1 MKKTIKPSHADII
14 KYIESN
20 GYGGESI
27 QSDGN
32 PTHEAYE
39 DAMQELMSQ
48 TEHKLVNS
56 EREAESAMI
65 LFACILGGIIL
76 ILLAI
81 AMG

>member
-1 MKKTIKPSHADII
+1 MKKTNKIV
-14 KYIESN
+14 
-20 GYGGESI
+20 
-27 QSDGN
+27 
-32 PTHEAYE
+32 
-39 DAMQELMSQ
+39 

-56 EREAESAMI
+56 EREAEAAMI